1 MSEELA
7 HQTLIGI
14 YKFCNAIIAE
24 FDIKSEI
31 LNHFDSVFKNW
42 SHSWSIIKKWLL
54 EIEFQNKEQAILS
67 LVKKIPELEI
77 FEDIIFAILNQNS
90 SFWDVV
96 FKNLRDCQRLLKTE

>member
-7 HQTLIGI
+7 HQTLIGV

-24 FDIKSEI
+24 LDVKSEI
-31 LNHFDSVFKNW
+31 LNHFESVFKNW
-42 SHSWSIIKKWLL
+42 QHSWFIIRKWLL
-54 EIEFQNKEQAILS
+54 EIEFQNKEQTILS
-67 LVKKIPELEI
+67 LVKKIPELQI

-96 FKNLRDCQRLLKTE
+96 FTNLRDCQRLLKTE